1 MTRHKNTIFPLRLT
15 TCLALIC
22 AARLALADTTNLPT
36 NASTAA
42 TDGSAKTAE
51 AAVISN
57 QSTLRSTLE
66 IQEQLHNLQVADEKA
81 RRQAEADY
89 AQSQQSLNER
99 LGAIETALA
108 SQHVEGLREI
118 QHSNDMVLIASGIF
132 ACFGFLVLILSAL
145 LQWQMVNRVKA
156 LAASLPNAQGLGAGE
171 GHGALGAGDAA
182 HLLTGSGVARPTA
195 EFLGAIERLEKRI
208 NEMETSVHPQHA
220 LAEGGS
226 SNGGTLELAA
236 SSENGKEPVSPET
249 AEKTKTI
256 SVLLNKGQTQLKLDQ
271 PEAALASFD
280 EALALNP
287 EHTDAMLKRGAAL
300 ERLQRLN
307 EAIECYD
314 RAIATDSTMTMA
326 YLHKGGV
333 FNRMERYSEALECYE
348 QALRSQ
354 EKGRA
359 AEVMAE

>member
-1 MTRHKNTIFPLRLT
+1 MTRHQNTIFPLRLT
-15 TCLALIC
+15 ACVALIC
-22 AARLALADTTNLPT
+22 AARLALADTTNLTT
-36 NASTAA
+36 NASAA
-42 TDGSAKTAE
+42 VDGTAKTAE

-89 AQSQQSLNER
+89 AQSQQLLDQR

-108 SQHVEGLREI
+108 SQHIDGLREI
-118 QHSNDMVLIASGIF
+118 QHSNDMVLIASGAF

-145 LQWQMVNRVKA
+145 LQWQMVNRIKV
-156 LAASLPNAQGLGAGE
+156 LAAAVPSARGLGAGE
-171 GHGALGAGDAA
+171 EHGALGAGDDA
-182 HLLTGSGVARPTA
+182 HLLPGGGVARPTA

-226 SNGGTLELAA
+226 SNGGSLELAG
-236 SSENGKEPVSPET
+236 SSENGKEPVSPESFQK
-249 AEKTKTI
+249 AKTI
-256 SVLLNKGQTQLKLDQ
+256 SVLLSKGQTQLKLDQ

-280 EALALNP
+280 EALALDP

-354 EKGRA
+354 EKGRT

>member
-1 MTRHKNTIFPLRLT
+1 MTRHQNTLFPLRLT
-15 TCLALIC
+15 AGLAVIC
-22 AARLALADTTNLPT
+22 AARLALADTTNLPP
-36 NASTAA
+36 NASAA
-42 TDGSAKTAE
+42 SDGGAKSAE

-57 QSTLRSTLE
+57 QSALRSTLE

-81 RRQAEADY
+81 RRQSEADY
-89 AQSQQSLNER
+89 AQSQQLLDQR

-108 SQHVEGLREI
+108 SQHVEGLQEI
-118 QHSNDMVLIASGIF
+118 QHSNEMVLIASGVF

-145 LQWQMVNRVKA
+145 LQWQMVSRIKS
-156 LAASLPNAQGLGAGE
+156 LAATLPNAQGLGAGE
-171 GHGALGAGDAA
+171 GHGALGAGEAA
-182 HLLTGSGVARPTA
+182 HLLSGGGVARPTA
-195 EFLGAIERLEKRI
+195 EFLGAIQRLEKRI
-208 NEMETSVHPQHA
+208 NEMETSVHPQAA
-220 LAEGGS
+220 LAGGGS

-236 SSENGKEPVSPET
+236 PSENGKEPATPES
-249 AEKTKTI
+249 AEKARTI

-271 PEAALASFD
+271 AEAALASFD
-280 EALALNP
+280 EALAIDP
-287 EHTDAMLKRGAAL
+287 DHADAMLKRGAAL

-314 RAIATDSTMTMA
+314 RAIAADGTMTMA

-354 EKGRA
+354 EKGRP